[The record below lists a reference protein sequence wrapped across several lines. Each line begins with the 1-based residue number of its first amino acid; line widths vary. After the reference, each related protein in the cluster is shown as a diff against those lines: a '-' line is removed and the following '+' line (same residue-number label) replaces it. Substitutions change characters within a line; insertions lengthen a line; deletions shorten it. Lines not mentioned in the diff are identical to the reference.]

1 MNGVN
6 FWGFRGHKPMDVL
19 INLAHQDQAK
29 ILDIAHEAWEL
40 EKTKTIINISSR
52 AAQPNISKG
61 YMYASEKA
69 QLNHLANNYQYN
81 SKKRYKM
88 TNLNLGL
95 LNDENLPSVKHQDVA
110 GFIYKLIT
118 SYPDYEIADVT
129 LQAHANYQDV
139 QSDKETL
146 KDVYYHLHTD
156 SVINNTMTEYNDF
169 GFTAMDADELAAI
182 DTKIIEKTTTA
193 TDVINKLDNFVR
205 PLLENLAKDS
215 DKDYIYW
222 PNRVDIIN
230 KKLKELDE
238 IQKSL

>member
-1 MNGVN
+1 M
-6 FWGFRGHKPMDVL
+6 
-19 INLAHQDQAK
+19 
-29 ILDIAHEAWEL
+29 
-40 EKTKTIINISSR
+40 
-52 AAQPNISKG
+52 
-61 YMYASEKA
+61 
-69 QLNHLANNYQYN
+69 
-81 SKKRYKM
+81 
-88 TNLNLGL
+88 L
-95 LNDENLPSVKHQDVA
+95 L

>member
-1 MNGVN
+1 M
-6 FWGFRGHKPMDVL
+6 
-19 INLAHQDQAK
+19 
-29 ILDIAHEAWEL
+29 
-40 EKTKTIINISSR
+40 
-52 AAQPNISKG
+52 
-61 YMYASEKA
+61 SE
-69 QLNHLANNYQYN
+69 
-81 SKKRYKM
+81 
-88 TNLNLGL
+88 
-95 LNDENLPSVKHQDVA
+95 V
-110 GFIYKLIT
+110 
-118 SYPDYEIADVT
+118 
-129 LQAHANYQDV
+129 
-139 QSDKETL
+139 
-146 KDVYYHLHTD
+146 
-156 SVINNTMTEYNDF
+156 EYNDF